1 MAGASDQNTGGDRLG
16 DGADGSAG
24 STARGVRR
32 GFRRSRVAGVP
43 ADRVTK
49 PRASRS
55 AAEDLLELQLRER
68 NLVGWIREHR
78 FHPVRKW
85 RFDFAH
91 PQRLLAVE
99 VEGFARGGGPG
110 RHQRI
115 SGFSADAEK
124 YAEATILGWRL
135 IRCTTRQVKTG
146 EAIKWIE
153 RAIG

>member
-1 MAGASDQNTGGDRLG
+1 M
-16 DGADGSAG
+16 
-24 STARGVRR
+24 
-32 GFRRSRVAGVP
+32 
-43 ADRVTK
+43 TK
-49 PRASRS
+49 PRSSRS
-55 AAEDLLELQLRER
+55 TAEDLLELQLRDR
-68 NLVGWIREHR
+68 NFAGWIREHR

-91 PQRLLAVE
+91 EALKLAVE
-99 VEGFARGGGPG
+99 IEGFAPGGKAG

-115 SGFSADAEK
+115 GGFSADAEK

-146 EAIKWIE
+146 EAIEWIR